1 MPTSTHSRNNKI
13 RWKIPPKTI
22 DNFEQSTE
30 FEMGPPVC
38 QTWQL

>member
-13 RWKIPPKTI
+13 RPKKNI

-38 QTWQL
+38 QIWQL